1 MFTLKRTNNSQLI
14 GTGLKK
20 RQSKQKQETEKN
32 NIQNTKKKR
41 AANKNQLLG
50 SFGV

>member
-1 MFTLKRTNNSQLI
+1 MFTLKRTSNSQLI

-32 NIQNTKKKR
+32 NIQNTKKSELQTKI
-41 AANKNQLLG
+41 NY
-50 SFGV
+50 